1 MPLLSRNCCLFLP
14 PMGCRSTCGQHGW
27 GCCQQTCPKL
37 RNQNVWGCNGRGVQG
52 PTRLKGVWDWG
63 SAYFITV
70 LFSQP
75 MGSSLQMDGGISCC
89 LACGRA
95 CEDALSD
102 LSPWMWQGLRGSRA
116 PHNQTQSPRAVTH
129 PPPHPTATGPGAA
142 LGFGAG
148 EGGSAWPPPDP
159 PAGKLQELGSRSVIP
174 LVCHYFPLS
183 PSISSSPRCLCRW
196 LGAAPQGAAPQGTA
210 PQTPPAGSG
219 GALAG
224 RSATFPGTGNLASPP
239 RVPAACPRP
248 GSGSRRPRAAP
259 AGVPGPRRRGEP
271 GRGAPALRGFCAG
284 AARPRPAEGRGRGG
298 GSGGAAFKDTI
309 RPGLLII
316 KRN

>member
-1 MPLLSRNCCLFLP
+1 MHPTTKPSPPGLSHIPLHTPQPRGRAQLWVLGQARGALPGRPQILLRANSRSWGAGRLFLLCATIFLRPLRFP
-14 PMGCRSTCGQHGW
+14 PPPGASAGGWAQLPRVQH
-27 GCCQQTCPKL
+27 
-37 RNQNVWGCNGRGVQG
+37 
-52 PTRLKGVWDWG
+52 
-63 SAYFITV
+63 
-70 LFSQP
+70 
-75 MGSSLQMDGGISCC
+75 
-89 LACGRA
+89 
-95 CEDALSD
+95 
-102 LSPWMWQGLRGSRA
+102 
-116 PHNQTQSPRAVTH
+116 PRAQ
-129 PPPHPTATGPGAA
+129 
-142 LGFGAG
+142 L
-148 EGGSAWPPPDP
+148 
-159 PAGKLQELGSRSVIP
+159 
-174 LVCHYFPLS
+174 
-183 PSISSSPRCLCRW
+183 PR
-196 LGAAPQGAAPQGTA
+196 P
-210 PQTPPAGSG
+210 PPAGSG

>member
-27 GCCQQTCPKL
+27 GCCQQTCPKR
-37 RNQNVWGCNGRGVQG
+37 RNRNVWGHNGRGVQEL
-52 PTRLKGVWDWG
+52 THLKGVWDWG

-75 MGSSLQMDGGISCC
+75 TGSSLQMDGGISCC

-129 PPPHPTATGPGAA
+129 PPPHPTATGLGAA

-159 PAGKLQELGSRSVIP
+159 PAGKLQELGSRLVIP

-196 LGAAPQGAAPQGTA
+196 LGTAPQGAAPQGAAPQTPPPPA
-210 PQTPPAGSG
+210 PAVLWQGAARLFPGRETLRAHRGCPLPAPGPAPAPDGPEQTPPGSRGRAVGASPGAEPQRCAGSARG
-219 GALAG
+219 L
-224 RSATFPGTGNLASPP
+224 
-239 RVPAACPRP
+239 
-248 GSGSRRPRAAP
+248 RA
-259 AGVPGPRRRGEP
+259 PGPRRGEGEEAAAGEP
-271 GRGAPALRGFCAG
+271 HLSIPYV
-284 AARPRPAEGRGRGG
+284 
-298 GSGGAAFKDTI
+298 
-309 RPGLLII
+309 PGY
-316 KRN
+316 